1 MKLLLGVNDT
11 REFSFYW
18 TLFKDGDLVF
28 LAKYD
33 SFNHHMIL
41 RREYKRNSMRLNLSK
56 EEKRGMIPPF
66 IAVFFQAY
74 SEKDKSATFKVVTYG
89 DVFIQ

>member
-1 MKLLLGVNDT
+1 
-11 REFSFYW
+11 
-18 TLFKDGDLVF
+18 
-28 LAKYD
+28 
-33 SFNHHMIL
+33 MIL